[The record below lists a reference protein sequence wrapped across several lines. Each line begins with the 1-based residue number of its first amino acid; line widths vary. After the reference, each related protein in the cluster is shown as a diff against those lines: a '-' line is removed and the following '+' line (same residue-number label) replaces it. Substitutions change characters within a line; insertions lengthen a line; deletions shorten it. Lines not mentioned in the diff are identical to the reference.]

1 MLRQLRAPPFCHF
14 IRCHRL
20 DGDGQDIGESP
31 SAGMRSFKVLRTAD
45 CSVELQL
52 QWSPSEM
59 HEFIPVTTACTR
71 QWNVI
76 GGKGNIESSPIELP
90 LRPKA
95 STSVQ
100 IHPPFLELRGL
111 GKAGAGRETASRP
124 DSRTDRD
131 SQPDGQ
137 PDRQPAGRTDSI
149 RPASVRGLDGRA
161 GRPGRPGGPAGGP
174 EYHRAPELREALV
187 SVWLQCPAVSRIYS
201 LGRSAQGRELLVLEL
216 SDSPGE
222 HEPGEPE
229 FKYIG
234 NMHGNEAVGRELLIF
249 LAQYLCNEYQKGNE
263 TIVNLIHSTRI
274 HILPSLNPDGFEKA
288 ASQPGEL
295 KDWFVGRSNAQGI
308 DLNRNFPDLDRIVY
322 VNERQGGP
330 NNHLLKNLKK
340 VVDQNPKL
348 APETKA
354 VIHWIMDIPFVLSAN
369 LHGGDLVANYPYDE
383 TRSGS
388 AHEYSSCP
396 DDAIFQSLARSY
408 SSFNPAM
415 SDPNRPPCRKNDDDS
430 SFVDGT
436 TNGGAWYSVPG
447 GMQDFNYLSSNCFEI
462 TVELSCE
469 KFPPEETLKSYWE
482 DNKNSLINY
491 MEQIHRGVKGFV
503 RDLQGKPLANATIS
517 VEGIDHDITSAKDG
531 DYWRLLVPGNY
542 KLTASAPGY
551 LAITKKVAV
560 PYSPAVEVDFELE
573 SFSERKEEEKE
584 ELMEWWKMMSET
596 LNF

>member
-1 MLRQLRAPPFCHF
+1 MAGRGGRALLALC
-14 IRCHRL
+14 
-20 DGDGQDIGESP
+20 G
-31 SAGMRSFKVLRTAD
+31 VL
-45 CSVELQL
+45 
-52 QWSPSEM
+52 
-59 HEFIPVTTACTR
+59 TACA
-71 QWNVI
+71 WLL
-76 GGKGNIESSPIELP
+76 GAE
-90 LRPKA
+90 A
-95 STSVQ
+95 
-100 IHPPFLELRGL
+100 RGL
-111 GKAGAGRETASRP
+111 EGPAAGARRRRRP
-124 DSRTDRD
+124 
-131 SQPDGQ
+131 QEDGI
-137 PDRQPAGRTDSI
+137 PF
-149 RPASVRGLDGRA
+149 
-161 GRPGRPGGPAGGP
+161 
-174 EYHRAPELREALV
+174 EYHRYPELREALV
-187 SVWLQCPAVSRIYS
+187 SVWLQCAAVSRIYTV
-201 LGRSAQGRELLVLEL
+201 GRSFEGRELLVLEL
-216 SDSPGE
+216 SDNPGV

-263 TIVNLIHSTRI
+263 TIVQLIHGTRI
-274 HILPSLNPDGFEKA
+274 HLMPSLNPDGFEKA

-322 VNERQGGP
+322 VNEKEGGP

-340 VVDQNPKL
+340 IVDQNTKL

-383 TRSGS
+383 TRS
-388 AHEYSSCP
+388 
-396 DDAIFQSLARSY
+396 
-408 SSFNPAM
+408 
-415 SDPNRPPCRKNDDDS
+415 
-430 SFVDGT
+430 
-436 TNGGAWYSVPG
+436 

-482 DNKNSLINY
+482 DNKNSLISY
-491 MEQIHRGVKGFV
+491 IQQIHRGVKGFV
-503 RDLQGKPLANATIS
+503 RDLQGNPIANATIS
-517 VEGIDHDITSAKDG
+517 VEGIDHDVTSAKDG

-551 LAITKKVAV
+551 LATTKKVAV
-560 PYSPAVEVDFELE
+560 PYSPAVRVDFELE

>member
-1 MLRQLRAPPFCHF
+1 MAGRGGRVLLALCAALVAGGWLLAAEAQEPGAPA
-14 IRCHRL
+14 
-20 DGDGQDIGESP
+20 
-31 SAGMRSFKVLRTAD
+31 AGMRRRRRLQQEDGISF
-45 CSVELQL
+45 
-52 QWSPSEM
+52 
-59 HEFIPVTTACTR
+59 
-71 QWNVI
+71 
-76 GGKGNIESSPIELP
+76 
-90 LRPKA
+90 
-95 STSVQ
+95 
-100 IHPPFLELRGL
+100 
-111 GKAGAGRETASRP
+111 
-124 DSRTDRD
+124 
-131 SQPDGQ
+131 
-137 PDRQPAGRTDSI
+137 
-149 RPASVRGLDGRA
+149 
-161 GRPGRPGGPAGGP
+161 
-174 EYHRAPELREALV
+174 EYHRYPELREALV
-187 SVWLQCPAVSRIYS
+187 SVWLQCTAISRIYTV
-201 LGRSAQGRELLVLEL
+201 GRSFEGRELLVIEL
-216 SDSPGE
+216 SDNPGV

-249 LAQYLCNEYQKGNE
+249 LAQYLCNEYQRGNE

-274 HILPSLNPDGFEKA
+274 HIMPSLNPDGFEKA

-322 VNERQGGP
+322 VNEKEGGP

-340 VVDQNPKL
+340 IVDQNSKL

-383 TRSGS
+383 TRSGT

-396 DDAIFQSLARSY
+396 DDAIFQSLARAY
-408 SSFNPAM
+408 SSFNPVM

-491 MEQIHRGVKGFV
+491 LEQIHRGVKGFV
-503 RDLQGKPLANATIS
+503 RDLQGNPIANATIS
-517 VEGIDHDITSAKDG
+517 VDGIDHDVTSGLRMGITGDCLCLETINLQPQLPATWQSQRKWQFLSA
-531 DYWRLLVPGNY
+531 LLLG
-542 KLTASAPGY
+542 
-551 LAITKKVAV
+551 
-560 PYSPAVEVDFELE
+560 VDFELE

>member
-1 MLRQLRAPPFCHF
+1 MAARGGRALLALCVALAVCGWLLGAGAQEPGAPAA
-14 IRCHRL
+14 
-20 DGDGQDIGESP
+20 P
-31 SAGMRSFKVLRTAD
+31 AAGMRRRRRLQQEDGISF
-45 CSVELQL
+45 
-52 QWSPSEM
+52 
-59 HEFIPVTTACTR
+59 
-71 QWNVI
+71 
-76 GGKGNIESSPIELP
+76 
-90 LRPKA
+90 
-95 STSVQ
+95 
-100 IHPPFLELRGL
+100 
-111 GKAGAGRETASRP
+111 
-124 DSRTDRD
+124 
-131 SQPDGQ
+131 
-137 PDRQPAGRTDSI
+137 
-149 RPASVRGLDGRA
+149 
-161 GRPGRPGGPAGGP
+161 
-174 EYHRAPELREALV
+174 EYHRYPELREALV
-187 SVWLQCPAVSRIYS
+187 SVWLQCTAISRIYTV
-201 LGRSAQGRELLVLEL
+201 GRSFEGRELLVIEL
-216 SDSPGE
+216 SDNPGV

-263 TIVNLIHSTRI
+263 TIVKLIHNTRI
-274 HILPSLNPDGFEKA
+274 HIMPSLNPDGFEKA

-322 VNERQGGP
+322 VNEKEGGP

-340 VVDQNPKL
+340 IVDQNTKL

-388 AHEYSSCP
+388 AHEYSSSP
-396 DDAIFQSLARSY
+396 DDAIFQSLARAY
-408 SSFNPAM
+408 SSFNPPM
-415 SDPNRPPCRKNDDDS
+415 SDPSRPPCRKNDDDS

-436 TNGGAWYSVPG
+436 TNGAAWYSVPG

-482 DNKNSLINY
+482 DNKNSLVSY
-491 MEQIHRGVKGFV
+491 LEQIHRGVKGFV
-503 RDLQGKPLANATIS
+503 RDLQGNPIANATIS
-517 VEGIDHDITSAKDG
+517 VEGIEHDVTSAKDG

-560 PYSPAVEVDFELE
+560 PYSPAVGVDFELE

>member
-1 MLRQLRAPPFCHF
+1 MAGRGGRALLALCGALAACGWLLGAGAQEPGAPA
-14 IRCHRL
+14 
-20 DGDGQDIGESP
+20 
-31 SAGMRSFKVLRTAD
+31 AGMRRRRRLQQEDGISF
-45 CSVELQL
+45 
-52 QWSPSEM
+52 
-59 HEFIPVTTACTR
+59 
-71 QWNVI
+71 
-76 GGKGNIESSPIELP
+76 
-90 LRPKA
+90 
-95 STSVQ
+95 
-100 IHPPFLELRGL
+100 
-111 GKAGAGRETASRP
+111 
-124 DSRTDRD
+124 
-131 SQPDGQ
+131 
-137 PDRQPAGRTDSI
+137 
-149 RPASVRGLDGRA
+149 
-161 GRPGRPGGPAGGP
+161 
-174 EYHRAPELREALV
+174 EYHRYPELREALV
-187 SVWLQCPAVSRIYS
+187 SVWLQCTAISRIYTV
-201 LGRSAQGRELLVLEL
+201 GRSFEGRELLVIEL
-216 SDSPGE
+216 SDNPGV

-263 TIVNLIHSTRI
+263 TIVKLIHNTRI
-274 HILPSLNPDGFEKA
+274 HIMPSLNPDGFEKA

-322 VNERQGGP
+322 VNEKEGGP

-340 VVDQNPKL
+340 IVDQNTKL

-396 DDAIFQSLARSY
+396 DDAVFQSLARAY
-408 SSFNPAM
+408 SSFNPPM

-436 TNGGAWYSVPG
+436 TNGAAWYSVPG

-482 DNKNSLINY
+482 DNKDSLISY
-491 MEQIHRGVKGFV
+491 LEQIHRGVKGFV
-503 RDLQGKPLANATIS
+503 RDLQGNPIANATIS

-560 PYSPAVEVDFELE
+560 PYSPAVGVDFELE

>member
-1 MLRQLRAPPFCHF
+1 MEHSVTLGLWRWINPLGPHKMMRRCGKRAPGFSQRFFSHLVDDNSFSGFRPHRAAAAPALRGSARDADRGGAAGPAPPRRPRAPSRSLLPSLRARVPPALAEQQAGGMAA
-14 IRCHRL
+14 RL
-20 DGDGQDIGESP
+20 LLL
-31 SAGMRSFKVLRTAD
+31 ALCAVLA
-45 CSVELQL
+45 
-52 QWSPSEM
+52 
-59 HEFIPVTTACTR
+59 ACR
-71 QWNVI
+71 AAAA
-76 GGKGNIESSPIELP
+76 EP
-90 LRPKA
+90 
-95 STSVQ
+95 
-100 IHPPFLELRGL
+100 
-111 GKAGAGRETASRP
+111 GAASRRRRL
-124 DSRTDRD
+124 SAEEGI
-131 SQPDGQ
+131 SF
-137 PDRQPAGRTDSI
+137 
-149 RPASVRGLDGRA
+149 
-161 GRPGRPGGPAGGP
+161 
-174 EYHRAPELREALV
+174 EYHRYAELREALV
-187 SVWLQCPAVSRIYS
+187 AVWLQCPAISRIYTV
-201 LGRSAQGRELLVLEL
+201 GRSAEGRELLVIEI
-216 SDSPGE
+216 SDRPGE

-229 FKYIG
+229 FKYVG

-249 LAQYLCNEYQKGNE
+249 LAQYLCNEYQKGND
-263 TIVNLIHSTRI
+263 TIINLIHSTRI
-274 HILPSLNPDGFEKA
+274 HIMPSLNPDGFEKA

-322 VNERQGGP
+322 VNEKEGGP
-330 NNHLLKNLKK
+330 NNHLLKNMKK
-340 VVDQNPKL
+340 AVDQNPKL
-348 APETKA
+348 APETKG

-469 KFPPEETLKSYWE
+469 KFPPEETLKGYWE

-491 MEQIHRGVKGFV
+491 IEQIHRGVKGFV
-503 RDLQGKPLANATIS
+503 KDLQGNPIANATIS
-517 VEGIDHDITSAKDG
+517 VEGISHDVTSAKDG

-542 KLTASAPGY
+542 KVTASAPGY

-560 PYSPAVEVDFELE
+560 PFSPAVVVDFELE
-573 SFSERKEEEKE
+573 SLSERKEEEKE

>member
-1 MLRQLRAPPFCHF
+1 MVRRGGCALLALCGS
-14 IRCHRL
+14 L
-20 DGDGQDIGESP
+20 
-31 SAGMRSFKVLRTAD
+31 A
-45 CSVELQL
+45 
-52 QWSPSEM
+52 
-59 HEFIPVTTACTR
+59 ACA
-71 QWNVI
+71 WLL
-76 GGKGNIESSPIELP
+76 GAE
-90 LRPKA
+90 A
-95 STSVQ
+95 
-100 IHPPFLELRGL
+100 RG
-111 GKAGAGRETASRP
+111 AA
-124 DSRTDRD
+124 
-131 SQPDGQ
+131 
-137 PDRQPAGRTDSI
+137 
-149 RPASVRGLDGRA
+149 
-161 GRPGRPGGPAGGP
+161 GPAAGSRRRRRPQEDGISF
-174 EYHRAPELREALV
+174 EYHRYPELREALV
-187 SVWLQCPAVSRIYS
+187 SVWLQCAAVSRIYTV
-201 LGRSAQGRELLVLEL
+201 GRSFEGRELLVLEL
-216 SDSPGE
+216 SDSPGV

-263 TIVNLIHSTRI
+263 TIVQLIHNTRI
-274 HILPSLNPDGFEKA
+274 HIMPSLNPDGFEKA
-288 ASQPGEL
+288 ASQLGEL

-322 VNERQGGP
+322 VNEKEGGP

-340 VVDQNPKL
+340 IVDQNTKL

-396 DDAIFQSLARSY
+396 DDDIFQSLARAY
-408 SSFNPAM
+408 SSFNPPM
-415 SDPNRPPCRKNDDDS
+415 SDPDRPPCRKNDDDS
-430 SFVDGT
+430 SFVEGT
-436 TNGGAWYSVPG
+436 TNGAAWYSVPG

-469 KFPPEETLKSYWE
+469 KFPPEETLKNYWE
-482 DNKNSLINY
+482 DNKNSLISY
-491 MEQIHRGVKGFV
+491 IQQIHRGAKGFV
-503 RDLQGKPLANATIS
+503 RDLQGNPIANATIS
-517 VEGIDHDITSAKDG
+517 VEGIDHDVTSAKDG

-551 LAITKKVAV
+551 LAIAKKVAV
-560 PYSPAVEVDFELE
+560 PYSPAVRVDFELE

>member
-1 MLRQLRAPPFCHF
+1 PRRPVSPPAPSSQWFLLQLPWAPRPVVQPVEPRLCPSPLGGPSARADTHSAGEGEASRGWCGTCRPQQRRRAKP
-14 IRCHRL
+14 RA
-20 DGDGQDIGESP
+20 GQTKEAARVGRHGRRRRSAAMAGRGGSALLALCGALAACGWLLGAEAQEP
-31 SAGMRSFKVLRTAD
+31 GAPAAGMRRRRRLQQEDGISF
-45 CSVELQL
+45 
-52 QWSPSEM
+52 
-59 HEFIPVTTACTR
+59 
-71 QWNVI
+71 
-76 GGKGNIESSPIELP
+76 
-90 LRPKA
+90 
-95 STSVQ
+95 
-100 IHPPFLELRGL
+100 
-111 GKAGAGRETASRP
+111 
-124 DSRTDRD
+124 
-131 SQPDGQ
+131 
-137 PDRQPAGRTDSI
+137 
-149 RPASVRGLDGRA
+149 
-161 GRPGRPGGPAGGP
+161 
-174 EYHRAPELREALV
+174 EYHRYPELREALV
-187 SVWLQCPAVSRIYS
+187 SVWLQCTAISRIYTV
-201 LGRSAQGRELLVLEL
+201 GRSFEGRELLVIEL
-216 SDSPGE
+216 SDNPGV

-274 HILPSLNPDGFEKA
+274 HIMPSLNPDGFEKA

-322 VNERQGGP
+322 VNEKEGGP
-330 NNHLLKNLKK
+330 NNHLLKNMKK
-340 VVDQNPKL
+340 IVDQNTKL

-388 AHEYSSCP
+388 AHEYSSSP
-396 DDAIFQSLARSY
+396 DDAIFQSLARAY

-469 KFPPEETLKSYWE
+469 KFPPEETLKTYWE
-482 DNKNSLINY
+482 DNKNSLISY
-491 MEQIHRGVKGFV
+491 LEQIHRGVKGFV
-503 RDLQGKPLANATIS
+503 RDLQGNPIANATIS
-517 VEGIDHDITSAKDG
+517 VEGIDHDVTSAKDG
-531 DYWRLLVPGNY
+531 DYWRLLIPGNY

-560 PYSPAVEVDFELE
+560 PYSPAAGVDFELE

>member
-1 MLRQLRAPPFCHF
+1 MRRCGKHAPGFSQRFYRSCSMQQLHDSSLSAFRPHRAAAAPPAF
-14 IRCHRL
+14 RGSARGA
-20 DGDGQDIGESP
+20 DRGGAAAPAPPRSP
-31 SAGMRSFKVLRTAD
+31 PPAPPAPSRSPLPSLARWVPPALAEQQAGGMAARVLLLLLAL
-45 CSVELQL
+45 CCAVL
-52 QWSPSEM
+52 
-59 HEFIPVTTACTR
+59 A
-71 QWNVI
+71 
-76 GGKGNIESSPIELP
+76 
-90 LRPKA
+90 A
-95 STSVQ
+95 
-100 IHPPFLELRGL
+100 RGAAAEPA
-111 GKAGAGRETASRP
+111 AGAASRRRRL
-124 DSRTDRD
+124 S
-131 SQPDGQ
+131 SEEGI
-137 PDRQPAGRTDSI
+137 SF
-149 RPASVRGLDGRA
+149 
-161 GRPGRPGGPAGGP
+161 
-174 EYHRAPELREALV
+174 EYHRYAELREALV
-187 SVWLQCPAVSRIYS
+187 AVWLQCPAISRIYTV
-201 LGRSAQGRELLVLEL
+201 GRSAEGRELLVIEI
-216 SDSPGE
+216 SDRPGE

-229 FKYIG
+229 FKYVG

-249 LAQYLCNEYQKGNE
+249 LAQYLCNEYQKGND
-263 TIVNLIHSTRI
+263 TIINLIHSTRI
-274 HILPSLNPDGFEKA
+274 HIMPSLNPDGFEKA

-322 VNERQGGP
+322 INEKEGGP
-330 NNHLLKNLKK
+330 NNHLLKNMKK
-340 VVDQNPKL
+340 AVDQNPKL
-348 APETKA
+348 APETKG

-469 KFPPEETLKSYWE
+469 KFPPEETLKGYWE

-491 MEQIHRGVKGFV
+491 IEQIHRGVKGFV
-503 RDLQGKPLANATIS
+503 KDLQGNPLANATIS
-517 VEGIDHDITSAKDG
+517 VEGISHDVTSAKDG

-542 KLTASAPGY
+542 KVTASAPGY

-560 PYSPAVEVDFELE
+560 PFSPAVVVDFELE
-573 SFSERKEEEKE
+573 SLSERKEEEKE

>member
-1 MLRQLRAPPFCHF
+1 MILHGGLYDSAQPCSCAVSEMAWQFSV
-14 IRCHRL
+14 
-20 DGDGQDIGESP
+20 QDPVSSQE
-31 SAGMRSFKVLRTAD
+31 
-45 CSVELQL
+45 Q
-52 QWSPSEM
+52 PSERRGSNK
-59 HEFIPVTTACTR
+59 P
-71 QWNVI
+71 
-76 GGKGNIESSPIELP
+76 
-90 LRPKA
+90 RPFVSGA
-95 STSVQ
+95 AGPGSR
-100 IHPPFLELRGL
+100 LRGEL
-111 GKAGAGRETASRP
+111 SLLPARTQAEQPVPPLPTSSARPPLLSSLPPAGAGGICAAAGGGQPGGMAVRMLLALCGVLAACRAAELAAGAGGASRRRRL
-124 DSRTDRD
+124 S
-131 SQPDGQ
+131 SEEGI
-137 PDRQPAGRTDSI
+137 SF
-149 RPASVRGLDGRA
+149 
-161 GRPGRPGGPAGGP
+161 
-174 EYHRAPELREALV
+174 EYHRYSELREALV
-187 SVWLQCPAVSRIYS
+187 AVWLQCPAISRIYTV
-201 LGRSAQGRELLVLEL
+201 GRSTEGRELLVIEV
-216 SDSPGE
+216 SDRPGE

-229 FKYIG
+229 FKYVG

-263 TIVNLIHSTRI
+263 TIINLIHSTRI
-274 HILPSLNPDGFEKA
+274 HIMPSLNPDGFEKA

-322 VNERQGGP
+322 VNEKEGGP

-340 VVDQNPKL
+340 AVDQNPKL
-348 APETKA
+348 APETKS

-469 KFPPEETLKSYWE
+469 KFPPEETLKGYWE

-491 MEQIHRGVKGFV
+491 IEQIHRGVKGFV
-503 RDLQGKPLANATIS
+503 KDLQGNPIANATIS
-517 VEGIDHDITSAKDG
+517 VEGISHDITSAKDG

-560 PYSPAVEVDFELE
+560 PFSPAVVVDFKLE
-573 SFSERKEEEKE
+573 SLSERKEEEKE

>member
-1 MLRQLRAPPFCHF
+1 MAGRGGRALLALCGALAACGWLLGAEAQEPGAPA
-14 IRCHRL
+14 
-20 DGDGQDIGESP
+20 
-31 SAGMRSFKVLRTAD
+31 AGMRRRRRLQQEDGISF
-45 CSVELQL
+45 
-52 QWSPSEM
+52 
-59 HEFIPVTTACTR
+59 
-71 QWNVI
+71 
-76 GGKGNIESSPIELP
+76 
-90 LRPKA
+90 
-95 STSVQ
+95 
-100 IHPPFLELRGL
+100 
-111 GKAGAGRETASRP
+111 
-124 DSRTDRD
+124 
-131 SQPDGQ
+131 
-137 PDRQPAGRTDSI
+137 
-149 RPASVRGLDGRA
+149 
-161 GRPGRPGGPAGGP
+161 
-174 EYHRAPELREALV
+174 EYHRYPELREALV
-187 SVWLQCPAVSRIYS
+187 SVWLQCTAISRIYTV
-201 LGRSAQGRELLVLEL
+201 GRSFEGRELLVIEL
-216 SDSPGE
+216 SDNPGV

-263 TIVNLIHSTRI
+263 TIVNLIHNTRI
-274 HILPSLNPDGFEKA
+274 HIMPSLNPDGFEKA

-322 VNERQGGP
+322 VNEKEGGP
-330 NNHLLKNLKK
+330 NNHLLKNMKK
-340 VVDQNPKL
+340 IVDQNTKL

-388 AHEYSSCP
+388 AHEYSSSP
-396 DDAIFQSLARSY
+396 DDAIFQSLARAY

-447 GMQDFNYLSSNCFEI
+447 ALRNKMASLVYAGQAFTIGMQDFNYLSSNCFEI

-469 KFPPEETLKSYWE
+469 KFPPEETLKTYWE
-482 DNKNSLINY
+482 DNKNSLISY
-491 MEQIHRGVKGFV
+491 LEQIHRGVKGFV
-503 RDLQGKPLANATIS
+503 RDLQGNPIANATIS
-517 VEGIDHDITSAKDG
+517 VEGIDHDVTSAKDG
-531 DYWRLLVPGNY
+531 DYWRLLIPGNY

-560 PYSPAVEVDFELE
+560 PYSPAVGVDFELE